1 MIRTHLTS
9 TNNFSQNK
17 RLSTCKQINSGQ
29 SGFQKDRLSLMHRT
43 IGNQAMGRLMRES
56 SNTNHAENHIQRQ
69 GQSDS
74 ENPADFPAKTG
85 CECDCGSYSKDIA
98 WKYVNEK
105 MLPNMPQLRL
115 RFFWSY
121 CRHQPSPPGK
131 CSWLAVVVF
140 EDVNTGDKHSIF
152 IQLVNS
158 NRIFINTHSIVFPH
172 CEYDF
177 KCEYINN
184 TNKLILNELICTGG
198 IYIPPGL

>member
-1 MIRTHLTS
+1 MMRTNLVS
-9 TNNFSQNK
+9 NNNLSKNK
-17 RLSTCKQINSGQ
+17 DIFVGKQTISRQ
-29 SGFQKDRLSLMHRT
+29 SGFQEDRFSLLQRT
-43 IGNQAMGRLMRES
+43 IGNQAMSRLMRES
-56 SNTNHAENHIQRQ
+56 SSTNHSENHIQRQ

-74 ENPADFPAKTG
+74 ENPADFPARTG

-105 MLPNMPQLRL
+105 MLPNNSLLRL
-115 RFFWSY
+115 KFFWSY

-131 CSWLAVVVF
+131 CSWLAIVVF
-140 EDVNTGDKHSIF
+140 EDIDTGDKYSVF

-158 NRIFINTHSIVFPH
+158 NRIFVNTHSIVYPR

-184 TNKLILNELICTGG
+184 TNELILTERNCTGG